1 MEHSAPN
8 SPFLR
13 APLVAVALLTLLSLA
28 ATVLVRTTGVG
39 AANKQMTQEVISRD
53 FRFEDRS
60 DGSIAVFDAKTNQ
73 VVDSVAP
80 GTNGFLRGTLR
91 GLARERK
98 RHALMGAGSGPE
110 VPFQL
115 SVRADGRI
123 TLDDPVTGRSI
134 DLESFGPTN
143 AAVFAKIMTVHKPV
157 QHAKNQ
163 IQ

>member
-1 MEHSAPN
+1 MDQSEQH
-8 SPFLR
+8 SPFPR
-13 APLVAVALLTLLSLA
+13 APLFGVALLVLVSLLA
-28 ATVLVRTTGVG
+28 AVVVRTTGVG
-39 AANKQMTQEVISRD
+39 AVHKQMTEEVVSRE

-60 DGSIAVFDAKTNQ
+60 DGSIAVFDARTNQ
-73 VVDSVAP
+73 VVDTVAP

-98 RHALMGAGSGPE
+98 RYAVMGRESGPE
-110 VPFQL
+110 EPFQL
-115 SVRADGRI
+115 SMRADGRI

-143 AAVFAKIMTVHKPV
+143 AAVFAKIMSAHTPA

-163 IQ
+163 FQ

>member
-1 MEHSAPN
+1 MDQSEQS
-8 SPFLR
+8 SPFPR
-13 APLVAVALLTLLSLA
+13 APLFGVALLVLISLVA
-28 ATVLVRTTGVG
+28 AVVVRTTGVG
-39 AANKQMTQEVISRD
+39 ASHKQMTEEVISRD

-60 DGSIAVFDAKTNQ
+60 DGSIAVFDAKTNH
-73 VVDSVAP
+73 VVDTVAP

-98 RHALMGAGSGPE
+98 RFAVMGSDSGPE

-143 AAVFAKIMTVHKPV
+143 AAVFARIMSAQKPA
-157 QHAKNQ
+157 QHAKSHFQ
-163 IQ
+163 